1 MYRNI
6 RPEVFYKKGIL
17 RNFSKFTRK
26 HQCHSPIFNTV
37 AGLRSAALLK
47 MEFCHG
53 CFPVN
58 FNPCLPGWF
67 KLTSPFGFLKN
78 ISSTERVEPCFFVA
92 FHIILKH
99 SFPENFIEF
108 PQVVQKIWRKSL
120 SILAMFIN
128 FPQYFGFFDITLLQ
142 RKMMSAFFHF
152 QHNLNR
158 LLNNCIKL
166 YWY

>member
-47 MEFCHG
+47 MELCHG

-78 ISSTERVEPCFFVA
+78 VSSTERVEPCFFVA

-128 FPQYFGFFDITLLQ
+128 FLNILDFLTLPCYKERWCQHFFTFNI
-142 RKMMSAFFHF
+142 
-152 QHNLNR
+152 
-158 LLNNCIKL
+158 I
-166 YWY
+166 